1 MKTIM
6 SKLIYE
12 KKEQLTVKNYKGN
25 IIKVKGPGLRIVY
38 TNEICKWGIG
48 WFTDSFARK
57 QQMDFNYE
65 EIKQSKIL
73 LW

>member
-6 SKLIYE
+6 PKLIYE

-38 TNEICKWGIG
+38 TKWGIG